1 VEIVADIVI
10 WNQKNCLRRNRSGHH
25 NTELISRTEET
36 TRHKKHENRVE
47 FTLSCTRYGMVILRW
62 RIVHRQKGRCEDFD
76 YYRSLYVILVS
87 MSYTF
92 RYGSLFSTSPLSQ

>member
-1 VEIVADIVI
+1 
-10 WNQKNCLRRNRSGHH
+10 
-25 NTELISRTEET
+25 
-36 TRHKKHENRVE
+36 
-47 FTLSCTRYGMVILRW
+47 MVILRW